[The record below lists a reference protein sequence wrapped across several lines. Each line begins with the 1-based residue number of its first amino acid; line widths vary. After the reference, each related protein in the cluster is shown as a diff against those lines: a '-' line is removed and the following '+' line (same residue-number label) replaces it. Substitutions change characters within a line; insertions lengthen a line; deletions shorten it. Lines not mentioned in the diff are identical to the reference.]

1 MNHDNICTTIKE
13 LLEKVEAIESE
24 MQKNR
29 GGRHYRGLDRNEPGS
44 DSRAMEAMAQN
55 RKLKPKLIEALN
67 ALACAYQQKGDEHR
81 ARDYFDQAKRYCDEV
96 NHE

>member
-13 LLEKVEAIESE
+13 LLE
-24 MQKNR
+24 
-29 GGRHYRGLDRNEPGS
+29 
-44 DSRAMEAMAQN
+44 
-55 RKLKPKLIEALN
+55 N